1 MVKLDEILEAV
12 KYKEAAKKKEEK
24 KTCILWILAIIGIV
38 AAVAAVAYAVYR
50 YLTPD
55 YLEDFDDDFDAD
67 GGTPGI
73 GEKPLTYDGSNKDG
87 NV

>member
-55 YLEDFDDDFDAD
+55 YLEDFDDDFDTD
-67 GGTPGI
+67 GGAPGI